1 MSGRRV
7 SSPLRAPDRHDYQR
21 LLDELKIPMALS
33 QRPKQT
39 WTQWATRTRMN
50 DDDLYE
56 EDVPQLI
63 KELQSAIATGATISE
78 KSISKLKHLT
88 KNLTERQMKR
98 DNYAMDERAK
108 SRAMQSQLDS
118 LTPAQLAAMVVERDR
133 DAARIERELAARQ
146 QRDFAEQRESA
157 AAASGNA
164 LGHTDRSVSCP
175 RHFCNYQNCPS
186 GCPYKY
192 NHVGGKTKRGSKTG
206 SKTRSKT
213 GSKTGSK
220 SKKMHRRSKKGTR
233 RH

>member
-39 WTQWATRTRMN
+39 WTQWAARTMVN

-56 EDVPQLI
+56 EDVPLLI
-63 KELQSAIATGATISE
+63 KELQSVIATGATISE
-78 KSISKLKHLT
+78 KASSKLKHLT
-88 KNLTERQMKR
+88 KKLTERQMKR
-98 DNYAMDERAK
+98 DNYAMDERSK
-108 SRAMQSQLDS
+108 SRSMQSHLDS

-157 AAASGNA
+157 AASGNA
-164 LGHTDRSVSCP
+164 LGQTDLSVSCP

-192 NHVGGKTKRGSKTG
+192 NHVGGNTKF
-206 SKTRSKT
+206 RSKK
-213 GSKTGSK
+213 SKSRSKSKSK
-220 SKKMHRRSKKGTR
+220 SKKSKKSHRR
-233 RH
+233 HFNHV